1 MVKISWSRGWT
12 SLLPPAG
19 SGAAGGSLPIPRGK
33 LRCIECIYTQMNV
46 FNYTMQNAATPP
58 KRRSILLSTT
68 EGGKG
73 HLPTG
78 GLSASLPVHVAHPR
92 GLARL
97 AGLAAAGRGV
107 AGPWAADDVLPT
119 TRPCHGGG
127 TGPVPPPPLAV
138 LGPSCHSRVPL
149 PAMSRYFL
157 YVGCHIYRKPLLGE
171 ERVNSPGSPPQSWQS

>member
-19 SGAAGGSLPIPRGK
+19 SGAAGGSLPVPGGK
-33 LRCIECIYTQMNV
+33 LRCIECISTQMNV

-78 GLSASLPVHVAHPR
+78 GLSASLPVRVAHPR
-92 GLARL
+92 ALASSLVWQPQDEGRW
-97 AGLAAAGRGV
+97 GRGLLTMFSPQLACAMV
-107 AGPWAADDVLPT
+107 GAQGQWLPNPWL
-119 TRPCHGGG
+119 CG
-127 TGPVPPPPLAV
+127 VPPVIHA
-138 LGPSCHSRVPL
+138 
-149 PAMSRYFL
+149 
-157 YVGCHIYRKPLLGE
+157 
-171 ERVNSPGSPPQSWQS
+171 SPCPQ